1 MAGSFNAE
9 LGAVGAGKPEAR
21 MVLRLGDDTFTAD
34 DLMERLI
41 QYGMLPQL
49 LRELLV
55 DRAIAKVSYT
65 DDERDQSVKDMY
77 QHLGLT
83 TQNQLQEWLTRHGM
97 SQTQSEKLAIR
108 ALQLEKYKQEVWAN
122 QVHGY
127 FLKRKGQLDRVVY
140 SMICTKDFSIAQEL
154 FFRIQEQE
162 QSFAELAREYSQGPE
177 AQTGG
182 LVGPVEVQS
191 LNPAIANFLA
201 KTQPQQVST
210 PMVVGNWVLL
220 LRLEKML
227 PAQLDEAMEQRLINE
242 CFNNWLESQLQQALG
257 IAA

>member
-1 MAGSFNAE
+1 MNE
-9 LGAVGAGKPEAR
+9 GK
-21 MVLRLGDDTFTAD
+21 MMLRLGDETLTAE
-34 DLMERLI
+34 DLMERMV

-49 LRELLV
+49 LRELLI
-55 DRAIAKVSYT
+55 DRAIAKVEYT
-65 DDERDQSVKDMY
+65 DEERDKAIQDMY

-83 TQNQLQEWLTRHGM
+83 TQNQLKEWLSRHGM
-97 SQTQSEKLAIR
+97 TQVQSEKLAIR
-108 ALQLEKYKQEVWAN
+108 SLQLEKFKQQTWTN

-154 FFRIQEQE
+154 FFRIQESE

-191 LNPAIANFLA
+191 LNPTIANFLA
-201 KTQPQQVST
+201 KSQPQQVST
-210 PMVVGNWVLL
+210 PMVVGNWILL

-227 PAQLDEAMEQRLINE
+227 PAQLDETMEQRLINE
-242 CFNNWLESQLQQALG
+242 CFNTWLDAQLQQALG
-257 IAA
+257 TAG